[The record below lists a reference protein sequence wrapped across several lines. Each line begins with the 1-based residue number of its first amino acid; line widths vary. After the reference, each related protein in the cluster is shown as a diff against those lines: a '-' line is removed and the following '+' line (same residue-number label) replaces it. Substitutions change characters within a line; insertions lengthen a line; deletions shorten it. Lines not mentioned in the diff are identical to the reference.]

1 MAGFHA
7 NTSIGGGTPDVSFG
21 GGAVNVDASTISIS
35 VVAFPT
41 AEPKDSTYYRVA
53 SRGVWTNDVASGT
66 AAPEYGSRA
75 GATTNFFSN
84 NVTTQRCSVSSTA
97 TSQAEFGG
105 RYRVGFDRF
114 SIVNQKHFLV
124 THAYDHLVPFI
135 KGWPTAGSEK
145 GEKGEGRERDEAK
158 VTHG

>member
-1 MAGFHA
+1 M
-7 NTSIGGGTPDVSFG
+7 PDVSFG
-21 GGAVNVDASTISIS
+21 CGSVNVDASTKSIS
-35 VVAFPT
+35 VVAFTT
-41 AEPKDSTYYRVA
+41 AEPKDSTYDGVA

-66 AAPEYGSRA
+66 AAPKYGSRA

-84 NVTTQRCSVSSTA
+84 NVTTQRCPVSPA
-97 TSQAEFGG
+97 AASQAKFGG

-124 THAYDHLVPFI
+124 THAYDHLVLFI

-145 GEKGEGRERDEAK
+145 GEKGKGRERDEAK